1 MILGSTGSVGTQAAD
16 VAEKSGYNVK
26 ALSAGK
32 NVSIIENQIRTFRP
46 VAAAM
51 SDPDAASELK
61 IKVADLDVKIYS
73 GSDGILEMI
82 ADTDVDTAVNSI
94 IGVAGLAPTL
104 AVIEKKIRLAL
115 SNKESLVIAGD
126 VVMKRA
132 EENGVEIA
140 PVDSEH
146 CAIDQ
151 CLRAGK
157 HEEIKKLIVTASGGP
172 FFNKTR
178 EELSAITVEQA
189 LAHPTWK
196 MGPKI
201 TVDSATLMNKGF
213 EVIEASHLF
222 GIPAEKIEVLVHRES
237 VVHSMVEYRDNSVI
251 AQLSVPDMRHCV
263 QYAIE
268 RPMRMEAVIPELD
281 LTTLGTLHFAKPD
294 EDTFIPLKLAR
305 ETLMAGGASTAVL
318 HAANETAIEY
328 FLAGKIGFLKIM
340 DALCYVWD
348 SMKFA
353 SKYNDLDGIMEC
365 DRQARIL
372 AKTFLDK

>member
-32 NVSIIENQIRTFRP
+32 NVSIIENQVRKFRP

-51 SDPDAASELK
+51 SDPGAARELK
-61 IKVADLDVKIYS
+61 NKVADLNVRIYS

-94 IGVAGLAPTL
+94 IGVAGLEPTL
-104 AVIEKKIRLAL
+104 AVINKKTKLAL
-115 SNKESLVIAGD
+115 SNKESLVIAGK
-126 VVMKRA
+126 VVMDRA
-132 EENGVEIA
+132 ACNGVEIA

-281 LTTLGTLHFAKPD
+281 LAALGTLHFAKPD
-294 EDTFIPLKLAR
+294 EETFIPLKLAR

-328 FLAGKIGFLKIM
+328 FLAGKIGFLTIM
-340 DALCYVWD
+340 DTLCYVWD
-348 SMKFA
+348 SMKYA

-365 DRQARIL
+365 DRHARIL
-372 AKTFLDK
+372 AKAFLEK